1 MDLLG
6 WSGFA
11 HNIIRFHPFNLFS
24 NLLSALCDNQSM
36 PTLDQTSSGGVAFRR
51 VGEGPTQVEVALIL
65 VGPQARWQLP
75 KGLVNAGEDPETA
88 ALREVAEETGLE
100 TALIA
105 PIDVIEYWYYGSR
118 GAKKVRFHKRVHFFL
133 LQYVAGDVA
142 DHDHEVEEARW
153 VPLDAAKTMLA
164 FAGEREVLAKAQ
176 ALLAELEHEKE

>member
-1 MDLLG
+1 M
-6 WSGFA
+6 
-11 HNIIRFHPFNLFS
+11 
-24 NLLSALCDNQSM
+24 CDNDHM

-51 VGEGPTQVEVALIL
+51 MGEAPKQVEVALIL
-65 VGPQARWQLP
+65 VGPQGRWQLP
-75 KGLVNAGEDPETA
+75 KGLVNAGEDPQTT

-142 DHDHEVEEARW
+142 DHDNEVEEARW

-164 FAGEREVLAKAQ
+164 FASERKVLEKAET
-176 ALLAELEHEKE
+176 LLAELEQGKE